1 MFSVPRVAYP
11 DRSPHGIADER
22 AAMPSTTT
30 ESV

>member
-22 AAMPSTTT
+22 ADTPSTST